1 MIAIDV
7 LSMRQR
13 TYNSFLSKLSDVQLE
28 GLRGLRKTVIEAI
41 TEAAHSG
48 EYTVYKLRIDDF
60 QLLQIIMA
68 ELEIKGFKVNANSST
83 EYPKDREPFF
93 YYEIKINW
101 GF

>member
-1 MIAIDV
+1 MICIDV

-13 TYNSFLSKLSDVQLE
+13 TYNSFLSKLSDIQLE

-48 EYTVYKLRIDDF
+48 EYNVYKLCINDF

-68 ELEIKGFKVNANSST
+68 ELEMKGFKVSASSST
-83 EYPKDREPFF
+83 QYPKDGEPFF
-93 YYEIKINW
+93 YYEININW
-101 GF
+101 DF